1 MKSCDEVLEL
11 IAEGPVP
18 SLPAAGQAEIGEHLA
33 SCAACEA
40 FLRTQDEVAPLVR
53 AALAVEVDA
62 ALQAE
67 LDAAVMAA
75 WRRRA

>member
-11 IAEGPVP
+11 IAEGPVR
-18 SLPAAGQAEIGEHLA
+18 SLPAAAQAEIAEHLA
-33 SCAACEA
+33 ACGACAS
-40 FLRTQDEVAPLVR
+40 FLQTQDEVAPLVR
-53 AALAVEVDA
+53 AALSVDVDA